1 MIEPQIG
8 EIIEY
13 KGIRAKVYH
22 AEATGDCAN
31 CVFSHPWAVFTNL
44 GQFIGS
50 FLSKKN
56 AIAFINLSYKE
67 K

>member
-1 MIEPQIG
+1 M
-8 EIIEY
+8 EY
-13 KGIRAKVYH
+13 KDFIIVQ
-22 AEATGDCAN
+22 TFN
-31 CVFSHPWAVFTNL
+31 FNHPWAVFTNL

-50 FLSKKN
+50 FLSKRN

>member
-1 MIEPQIG
+1 MW
-8 EIIEY
+8 EY
-13 KGIRAKVYH
+13 KDFIIVQ
-22 AEATGDCAN
+22 TFN
-31 CVFSHPWAVFTNL
+31 FSHPWAVFTNL